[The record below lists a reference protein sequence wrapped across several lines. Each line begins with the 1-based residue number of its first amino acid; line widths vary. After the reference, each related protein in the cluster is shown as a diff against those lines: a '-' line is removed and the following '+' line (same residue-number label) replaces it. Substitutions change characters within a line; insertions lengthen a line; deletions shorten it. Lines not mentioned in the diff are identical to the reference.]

1 VLAVSLGRPNREQVV
16 TGRASTANTLQAVEL
31 TNGATL
37 ATLLERAA
45 FRFIDGPGSAHDL
58 VNLLYHRAFGRLP
71 TPAER
76 DLAMTLVSQPPRK
89 EGIEDL
95 LWAMTMQPEFQLIY

>member
-1 VLAVSLGRPNREQVV
+1 
-16 TGRASTANTLQAVEL
+16 VEL

-37 ATLLERAA
+37 ANLLERAA
-45 FRFIDGPGSAHDL
+45 FRFVDRPDTSHDL
-58 VNLLYHRAFGRLP
+58 VNLLYERAFGRRP

-76 DLAMTLVSQPPRK
+76 EIALGLVSQPPRR
-89 EGIEDL
+89 EGVEDL